1 MVRRGPHPPDRTN
14 RGQTPLGARRASAA
28 VVAIALAALTAAACA
43 GGGGGTSGFVD
54 HPRSHRPAPFA
65 GARQIVARYVR
76 RRESRAG
83 LAELRVHVATL
94 GSHRRSETVLVT
106 ASARLGRRPGTAWVG
121 LGQRALVLRRRGGRL
136 RVVADVTRGGG
147 YPVARDGVAAMPRRS
162 RFRAGR
168 QVVVV
173 SAPDVPAAD
182 AAEVVRVADGELPG
196 LIARYR
202 LQGGHPRAPVIFITD
217 SWDAAQRVSGVQMP
231 HEAVG
236 AEYRGLVYLALPQ
249 WSREDA
255 VSRDALLVHELTH
268 VASAALVA
276 GCPLSLVEGVAR
288 YEEQRYAA
296 AAGSRWPYG
305 YLAAA
310 YRRGYPS
317 AQRWGW
323 TFGHWMVRRP
333 LPTWL
338 AYEDGAAI
346 VRAVVHDGGDA
357 ALRRLGAAFRR
368 DGVSGR
374 FTSAQVDAA
383 FRRAVGRSFAQV
395 VAEAHAETIAAAG

>member
-1 MVRRGPHPPDRTN
+1 MDQPRPH
-14 RGQTPLGARRASAA
+14 
-28 VVAIALAALTAAACA
+28 
-43 GGGGGTSGFVD
+43 
-54 HPRSHRPAPFA
+54 HRPPPFA
-65 GARQIVARYVR
+65 GAQQIVAGYVR
-76 RRESRAG
+76 RREQRVG
-83 LAELRVHVATL
+83 LAQLRVHVSPL
-94 GSHRRSETVLVT
+94 SSHGRSETVLVT
-106 ASARLGRRPGTAWVG
+106 ASGRLGRLPGTAWVG

-147 YPVARDGVAAMPRRS
+147 YPVARDGVAAMPPRS

-173 SAPDVPAAD
+173 SAPDVPVAD
-182 AAEVVRVADGELPG
+182 AAEVVRVADRELPG

-202 LQGGHPRAPVIFITD
+202 LQGGHPRAPVIFMTD
-217 SWDAAQRVSGVQMP
+217 SWDAAQRVSGVPMP

-236 AEYRGLVYLALPQ
+236 AEYRGVVYLDVRE

-276 GCPLSLVEGVAR
+276 GGPLSLVEGVAR
-288 YEEQRYAA
+288 YEEQRFAV
-296 AAGSRWPYG
+296 AAGAGWPFR

-317 AQRWGW
+317 TQRWGW

-333 LPTWL
+333 LATWL

-346 VRAVVHDGGDA
+346 VRALVRDGGDA

-374 FTSAQVDAA
+374 FTAAQVDGA
-383 FRRAVGRSFAQV
+383 FHRAVGRSFAA
-395 VAEAHAETIAAAG
+395 VAAQARAETIAAAG